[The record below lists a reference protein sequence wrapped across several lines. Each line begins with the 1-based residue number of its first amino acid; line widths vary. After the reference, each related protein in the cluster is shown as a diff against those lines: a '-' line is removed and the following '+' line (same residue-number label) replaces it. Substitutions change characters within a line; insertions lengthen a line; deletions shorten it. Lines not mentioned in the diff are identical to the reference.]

1 MRIVQ
6 GSFGSW
12 QCVVR
17 TCTEDTYVSNNIFH
31 VRRRC
36 KLKLIY
42 NSGSPTRH
50 DFVLAAKQTLLPLPT
65 TWLSRANNY
74 AKLPVL
80 GRIARILSILST
92 PFLTF
97 TDAFLRYG
105 ATIREREREREIL
118 DECTCCCCAN
128 RGFQVFWI
136 DDVYRNFRDD
146 GYRLFIQNILN
157 IVNILKNVIINYP
170 CMIVFH
176 IFSSIKKIEFVLL
189 IDLFKVHY
197 SSQFPFSLSLKLVR
211 VRALMHC
218 NKYLEKWVLKF

>member
-17 TCTEDTYVSNNIFH
+17 TCIEDTYVSNNIFH

-105 ATIREREREREIL
+105 ATIREREKERERYS
-118 DECTCCCCAN
+118 TSA
-128 RGFQVFWI
+128 RAV
-136 DDVYRNFRDD
+136 VVR
-146 GYRLFIQNILN
+146 
-157 IVNILKNVIINYP
+157 IVDSKSFGLMTYIVIFG
-170 CMIVFH
+170 MMDTDF
-176 IFSSIKKIEFVLL
+176 
-189 IDLFKVHY
+189 LFKIVEI
-197 SSQFPFSLSLKLVR
+197 V
-211 VRALMHC
+211 V
-218 NKYLEKWVLKF
+218 EVLAWISWKI